1 MQKNKDKKMTALTI
15 VNEVDFLP
23 MAGANPNKKA
33 IARVTKGLPDLI
45 KQAQQFGRSNSQTSL
60 SLMSLTMMNGH
71 SPMRILRQV
80 LAEVDAKKR
89 ALSEAQIS
97 YATLEESIQKLE
109 DKESP
114 TKVEICELRALY
126 VNKQDLERNINGSF
140 KDLAVLMDNY
150 DRVKKLHGIE
160 EWDEHTFELEEKRHH
175 VRRAFELLYRTM
187 IQQKTSTEGP
197 TEYLMQYGV
206 HPQTA
211 MAECSGYIIH
221 SQERI
226 NNGELLTGKD
236 CEEFLDAMSHKYAH
250 CADEVSKRIFGE
262 EDIISPD
269 YMVPLE
275 EIK

>member
-1 MQKNKDKKMTALTI
+1 MTALTI

-23 MAGANPNKKA
+23 MAGTNPNKKA
-33 IARVTKGLPDLI
+33 IARVSKGLPDLI

-71 SPMRILRQV
+71 SPMRILRQI

-89 ALSEAQIS
+89 ALSDAQVS
-97 YATLEESIQKLE
+97 YATLEENIQKLE
-109 DKESP
+109 DKDNP
-114 TKVEICELRALY
+114 TKVELCELRALF

-160 EWDEHTFELEEKRHH
+160 EWDEHTFEL
-175 VRRAFELLYRTM
+175 LYRTM
-187 IQQKTSTEGP
+187 IQQQTSTEGP

-211 MAECSGYIIH
+211 MAECSGYIVH

-226 NNGELLTGKD
+226 KNGELLTGKD

-250 CADEVSKRIFGE
+250 CADEVSKRLFGE
-262 EDIISPD
+262 EDIISPN
-269 YMVPLE
+269 YMMPLE
-275 EIK
+275 KIK